1 MNHPEANPA
10 SPSEPDDRT
19 PSSAPLSVDQLTQAF
34 AQLMGEQPIDA
45 RAVGVVAES
54 ARPDEQPGEYYQT
67 AADEAEAADA
77 DGGQVTPAAILEAVL
92 FVGHPHN
99 EPLTSRRIASYLRG
113 VSPQEVD
120 ALIEQLNRQYDEQRA
135 PYEIVSVGAGY
146 RMTLRRDF
154 QRLRD
159 TFYGRVRQAKLSQV
173 AVDLLAIVAYHQ
185 PITREDVDRL
195 RGQPSGATL
204 AQLVRRQLLEVEHTT
219 ERPRRKIYR
228 TTDRF
233 LELFGLESLEDLPSH
248 EDF

>member
-1 MNHPEANPA
+1 MDHPEANPA
-10 SPSEPDDRT
+10 EPEPDDR
-19 PSSAPLSVDQLTQAF
+19 PQSSAPLSVDQLTQAF
-34 AQLMGEQPIDA
+34 AQLMGEQPHDSGD
-45 RAVGVVAES
+45 VGAATES
-54 ARPDEQPGEYYQT
+54 ARPDERPEELFEPGG
-67 AADEAEAADA
+67 DEAEDADA
-77 DGGQVTPAAILEAVL
+77 DSSQVTPAAILEAVL

-99 EPLTSRRIASYLRG
+99 EPLTSRRMASYLRG

-159 TFYGRVRQAKLSQV
+159 TFYGRVRQAKLSQG
-173 AVDLLAIVAYHQ
+173 ALDLLAIVAYHQ
-185 PITREDVDRL
+185 PITREEVDRL
-195 RGQPSGATL
+195 RSQPSGATL
-204 AQLVRRQLLEVEHTT
+204 AQLVRRQLLQVEYTS